1 MKPIHEIAA
10 LLFCLAAVS
19 CSDDAFQK
27 IKEVTREADANIRL
41 TGFRRVTT
49 SPDGKRQWI
58 LSAEESYIYRK
69 DQQQKRIVAYRFK
82 FEQFD
87 TAGRLTGILTG
98 ERAEINYED
107 NVARVTGQ
115 VTFVE
120 PGKSRMTAGAMDY
133 DLKTKILRS
142 SEPVLLEEEGM
153 HTNCRSGV
161 VIDRANSRQVCRSP
175 AVIRTS
181 TGKKGESFD
190 DVFK

>member
-1 MKPIHEIAA
+1 MKRILRIGLGAA
-10 LLFCLAAVS
+10 VILAVS
-19 CSDDAFQK
+19 CKDDAFQK

-49 SPDGKRQWI
+49 SPDGKRQWV

-87 TAGRLTGILTG
+87 NTGKITGILTG
-98 ERAEINYED
+98 DRAEINYDD
-107 NVARVTGQ
+107 NIARVTGQ
-115 VTFVE
+115 VAFVE

-142 SEPVLLEEEGM
+142 NEPVLLEEEGM

-181 TGKKGESFD
+181 TGKKNESFD